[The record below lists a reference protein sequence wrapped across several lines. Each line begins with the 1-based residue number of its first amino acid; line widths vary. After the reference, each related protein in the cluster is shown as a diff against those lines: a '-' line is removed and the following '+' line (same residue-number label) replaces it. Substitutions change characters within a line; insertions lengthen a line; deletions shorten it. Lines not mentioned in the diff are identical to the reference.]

1 MFLAHASATERK
13 ISFPRVRGD
22 VPMRI
27 GPCDVGDAFSPRAR
41 GCSAG
46 PEKIAE
52 NLPVFPA
59 YAGMFRLTVS
69 LCTFLTCF
77 PRVRGDVPDGA
88 NQWPAPPKFSPR
100 ARGCSGLNL
109 RRELLKRVF
118 PACAGMF
125 PSRGCRRG
133 CRRCFPRVRG
143 DVPKDCP
150 VPHRNPGFSP
160 RARGCSRMGNHV
172 QKGGIVFPCRGYSYQ
187 V

>member
-1 MFLAHASATERK
+1 MFPPLK
-13 ISFPRVRGD
+13 NLD
-22 VPMRI
+22 LRI
-27 GPCDVGDAFSPRAR
+27 H
-41 GCSAG
+41 
-46 PEKIAE
+46 
-52 NLPVFPA
+52 
-59 YAGMFRLTVS
+59 
-69 LCTFLTCF
+69 CF
-77 PRVRGDVPDGA
+77 PRVRGDVPQADESG
-88 NQWPAPPKFSPR
+88 KKSYRFSPR
-100 ARGCSGLNL
+100 ARGCSYQNQAPATIESVFPACAGMF
-109 RRELLKRVF
+109 LLISCTLPGRFGFPRVRGDVPCMMIILSVSVSFSPRARGCSSRAVAWAYPVQVF